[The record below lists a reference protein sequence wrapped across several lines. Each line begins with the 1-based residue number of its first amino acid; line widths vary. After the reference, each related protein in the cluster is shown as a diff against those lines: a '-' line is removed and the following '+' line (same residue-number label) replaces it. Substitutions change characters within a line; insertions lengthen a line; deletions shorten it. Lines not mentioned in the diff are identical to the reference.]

1 MSSSGHLG
9 DRRNSKLGLDKI
21 GIGGISRSGK
31 TTLRNILIEK
41 LNPIEIFHIDDY
53 NS

>member
-21 GIGGISRSGK
+21 GIGGISYSK
-31 TTLRNILIEK
+31 ESIPES
-41 LNPIEIFHIDDY
+41 ID
-53 NS
+53 